1 MKLVLLS
8 TLLIFLA
15 SCTDPVIGVPGGKLK
30 GEQTSVPQSWG
41 SVPDVVQLEMR
52 PDDPYSINIWAV
64 VSNGNLYIA
73 TREANWLPFIRANDM
88 VRVRMDRKV
97 YDLSAAEVTSE
108 DEKLAVGEAY
118 VGKYDYETSPEDLGV
133 ANVFRLTAR

>member
-1 MKLVLLS
+1 
-8 TLLIFLA
+8 
-15 SCTDPVIGVPGGKLK
+15 
-30 GEQTSVPQSWG
+30 
-41 SVPDVVQLEMR
+41 MR

-64 VSNGNLYIA
+64 VSNDNLYIA

-97 YDLSAAEVTSE
+97 YELSAAEVTSE

-118 VGKYDYETSPEDLGV
+118 VGKYDYEMSPEDLGV